1 MNSQLTIIQ
10 AVAPYTYTHTH
21 KRHESMKTIANVA
34 KYHLEVR
41 FEVLP

>member
-1 MNSQLTIIQ
+1 MNNQLTIIQ
-10 AVAPYTYTHTH
+10 VVAPYTHTH
-21 KRHESMKTIANVA
+21 KRHESMKTA

>member
-10 AVAPYTYTHTH
+10 AVAPYIHIH
-21 KRHESMKTIANVA
+21 KRNESVKTIVNIA